1 MTTNNQ
7 HAKSAPDI
15 ATFNREFAS
24 RHERG
29 MEEGE
34 AYEGAWDAV
43 IAQFAAEGRQRAAEF
58 TSSPHW
64 HGSPF
69 TEEQL
74 DQFQALSAAM
84 IQSARLAGERARWE
98 AFAAGVTHGTTL
110 AALIES
116 AVEREMAR
124 WMAGGR
130 GATAA

>member
-1 MTTNNQ
+1 MTTHNQ

-15 ATFNREFAS
+15 DTVNRKFA
-24 RHERG
+24 RLQEHG
-29 MEEGE
+29 AEEGE

-43 IAQFAAEGRQRAAEF
+43 IAQIAAEGRRQAAEF
-58 TSSPHW
+58 TASPHW

-69 TEEQL
+69 TEDQL

-98 AFAAGVTHGTTL
+98 AVTAGVPHGATL

-116 AVEREMAR
+116 LWRGKWR
-124 WMAGGR
+124 GGWR
-130 GATAA
+130 VVIR